1 MRPVSQTTQLGLHR
15 SPPADARSG
24 LLTSPGASRAHHLRG
39 EAARAGDLTRPLRLS
54 LSLSRRERSG
64 RAPTSR
70 MSVRE
75 MSTGRSPLPL
85 ASFVG
90 TGPSAGAVPVGRAR
104 SACPQLPRRP
114 LGHADTPPALGL
126 TPGGQER
133 APRGPGVH
141 RPPLH
146 SNGCTQR
153 PPHPTANSCC
163 PQTLRA
169 GSHFLKRAP
178 QGTGLGIVS
187 DPRAMPGTGEEEQP
201 VHSRVGVLPALP
213 LAD

>member
-1 MRPVSQTTQLGLHR
+1 MVRGVEEVGSASPPLPPGQGRAGSHLAPRATSPLSAACFPNNTAGAAPI
-15 SPPADARSG
+15 PPADARSG
-24 LLTSPGASRAHHLRG
+24 LLTSPGASCAHHLRG

-90 TGPSAGAVPVGRAR
+90 TGPSAGAVAVGRAR

-126 TPGGQER
+126 TPGGTGACPEGPWG
-133 APRGPGVH
+133 APTT
-141 RPPLH
+141 
-146 SNGCTQR
+146 S
-153 PPHPTANSCC
+153 
-163 PQTLRA
+163 PQ
-169 GSHFLKRAP
+169 
-178 QGTGLGIVS
+178 
-187 DPRAMPGTGEEEQP
+187 
-201 VHSRVGVLPALP
+201 
-213 LAD
+213 